1 LQFVQIVAGI
11 LVLGI
16 QTITVTPLETAK
28 RYIRAAYDWLDIR
41 LGGFALMIQ
50 RIQDRAQVLNDWIDE
65 RLFKQVGED
74 SALRSDENKRR
85 QSTPDWELL
94 D

>member
-1 LQFVQIVAGI
+1 
-11 LVLGI
+11 
-16 QTITVTPLETAK
+16 
-28 RYIRAAYDWLDIR
+28 
-41 LGGFALMIQ
+41 MIQ